1 MASVFR
7 VRLLATA
14 LAGSAVFAA
23 TASFAQ
29 STPTTPTGPAAR
41 PPVAAA
47 DDAAPEE
54 IIVTGS
60 LFKRNNLELTSPVT
74 QLTTA
79 DLEQRGFQTVQAGI
93 QSISANNGPALTN
106 SFTANGAFA
115 GGASAVSLRG
125 LTTSSTL
132 TLFDGLRASYY
143 PLADDGTRNFVDL
156 NTIPDEIVDRIEVL
170 KDGASSLYG
179 ADAVA
184 GVVNIITKKNV
195 QGLLGNAEAGIS
207 ERGDSGNH
215 RVSLTYGYGDLS
227 KQGFNVYI
235 SAHYI
240 DSEELY
246 NRQRGYPYNTA
257 DQSRITYNGVSGP
270 NNIENGTNSD
280 ELFAF
285 STRPNVL
292 LVRPANGTNTTAL
305 GPYQL
310 LNPAAGCQGLTPYT
324 LSDTQIANNPT
335 APRTVCQQDIVR
347 DYNQI
352 EPKQDRWGI
361 AGRATVNVG
370 GRSEAYAEFNYES
383 SYSAYTGLATI
394 IRTNAPAGIN
404 FQPYS
409 TSQNIQIYGATTLAL
424 PVYVCPRGTTAAC
437 TAANGTLNP
446 QNPFAAQGQVAR
458 LAGRL
463 STSTEFNSSL
473 SDVYRIATGLKGTFG
488 DDFNYTLDGTAMLSD
503 LTTTAKGYV
512 FIQHLLDVVNDG
524 SFNFVNP
531 AANSQATL
539 DYLTPTSRLHSNS
552 HLYQGQVSLSKRFFH
567 LRGGQVEVAIG
578 GAIRYEDLYDPSGN
592 PDAAGPTQRYFR
604 LNAFGATGHRYV
616 ESGYF
621 EINAPILK
629 QLEAN
634 ISGRYDTYS
643 SGQSKFSPKV
653 GLIVRPVKQLSFR
666 GTYSEGFRIPSFA
679 ESGALPT
686 TGYVTQQ
693 LGQLPK
699 SFVDQHLNND
709 QKPDA
714 YLSNLTVGETT
725 VGNPNLKAENS
736 RSFTGGVIIKP
747 VRDVSLKVDYYNIKK
762 TGAIAS
768 VDFGTAINNYYKNGT
783 LNSGG
788 VTIIPD
794 EPDPDHPNAQPRVLF
809 ARGSFINANSIE
821 TSGIDFQLDA
831 SHKFGNVTLSTHGE
845 ATLILN
851 LDTSFPPTEDF
862 PNGSTQHYVGTLGNF
877 NLTAGSGTT
886 RWNANWSNTIEVGK
900 VALTATAYYVDGY
913 NYSAEDQTGPG
924 TAGQC
929 GLAPTNLNGDQYQP
943 CDVGSF
949 VDVDLHGAF
958 NVTKDFTLYAD
969 VINVADRR
977 PPIDA
982 TTYGAYLYNPV
993 VGDKGIVGRS
1003 FRVGV
1008 RAKF

>member
-29 STPTTPTGPAAR
+29 SAPTTPTGPAAR

-60 LFKRNNLELTSPVT
+60 LFKRSDLELTSPVT
-74 QLTTA
+74 EITSV
-79 DLEQRGFQTVQAGI
+79 DLETRGFQSVQGNI

-132 TLFDGLRASYY
+132 VLFDGLRASYY

-156 NTIPDEIVDRIEVL
+156 NTIPDEIVDRVQIL

-184 GVVNIITKKNV
+184 GVVNIITKKNI
-195 QGLLGNAEAGIS
+195 QGLLGSAEAGIS

-235 SAHYI
+235 SAHYL

-270 NNIENGTNSD
+270 NNIANGTNSD
-280 ELFAF
+280 DLFAF
-285 STRPNVL
+285 STAPNVL
-292 LVRPANGTNTTAL
+292 IVRPANATNTAAL
-305 GPYQL
+305 GRYQL

-324 LSDTQIANNPT
+324 LSDTQYANNPT

-347 DYNQI
+347 DFGQI

-383 SYSAYTGLATI
+383 SYSAYTGLATRV
-394 IRTNAPAGIN
+394 RTNAPAGIN
-404 FQPYS
+404 FQPFS
-409 TSQNIQIYGATTLAL
+409 NQVGAGNLAL

-437 TAANGTLNP
+437 TAANGTLNA

-473 SDVYRIATGLKGTFG
+473 SDVYRIATGLHGIFG

-552 HLYQGQVSLSKRFFH
+552 HLYQGQVSLYKKFFH
-567 LRGGQVEVAIG
+567 LPGGQVNVGIG
-578 GAIRYEDLYDPSGN
+578 GSVRYEDLYDPSGN

-621 EINAPILK
+621 EINVPAFK

-643 SGQSKFSPKV
+643 SGQSKFSPKFGV
-653 GLIVRPVKQLSFR
+653 IVRPVKQLAFR
-666 GTYSEGFRIPSFA
+666 GTYTEGFRIPSFA

-693 LGQLPK
+693 TTQLPAA
-699 SFVDQHLNND
+699 FVNQHLNGSG
-709 QKPDA
+709 KPDA
-714 YLSNLTVGETT
+714 YLQGLSVGETT
-725 VGNPNLKAENS
+725 VGNPNLRAESS
-736 RSFTGGVIIKP
+736 RSFLGGVLIKP
-747 VRDVSLKVDYYNIKK
+747 MRNFTFAVDYYNIKK
-762 TGAIAS
+762 TGAIAA
-768 VDFGTAINNYYKNGT
+768 VDFSAAINNYYANGT

-788 VTIIPD
+788 VAIIPD
-794 EPDPDHPNAQPRVLF
+794 EPDPDHPNAQPRIAF
-809 ARGSFINANSIE
+809 ARGSFINANSIA
-821 TSGIDFQLDA
+821 TSGIDFQLDFK
-831 SHKFGNVTLSTHGE
+831 HPFGSNVTFSSHGE

-851 LDTSFPPTEDF
+851 LDTTFPDGT
-862 PNGSTQHYVGTLGNF
+862 TQHYVGTLGNF

-969 VINVADRR
+969 VINVADRK